1 MWEYLGIDLSE
12 VPVEDWFTV
21 ESYTSGGYNDEM
33 TVGGYSTVQKSGS
46 SAFRTGAAIT
56 GRILRENVLNLRSA
70 CFTWEE
76 RGDSIVFTTKG
87 YGHGVGM
94 SQWGAIEMAKQ
105 GYSYVE
111 ILEHYYPGAS
121 IK

>member
-1 MWEYLGIDLSE
+1 MSLPQRL
-12 VPVEDWFTV
+12 
-21 ESYTSGGYNDEM
+21 
-33 TVGGYSTVQKSGS
+33 
-46 SAFRTGAAIT
+46 
-56 GRILRENVLNLRSA
+56 
-70 CFTWEE
+70 
-76 RGDSIVFTTKG
+76 
-87 YGHGVGM
+87 GHGVGM